1 MATICT
7 AEELRGMTVN
17 ERLWATDQFDE
28 YDAAVASNDA
38 ARLREVL
45 ERLHIGE
52 ANVLAIIEAR
62 LGRTSS

>member
-1 MATICT
+1 MLCKHFAHRHTGVEF
-7 AEELRGMTVN
+7 AEM
-17 ERLWATDQFDE
+17 ATDQFDE